1 MQATLPEP
9 SAAEQAHSDRLRA
22 HIASEIEQAGGFLP
36 FDRYMELAL
45 YAPGLGYYVAGAH
58 KFGPGGDFVTA
69 PELSPLF
76 SRCLARQCA
85 QVLGQFRRSACVLE
99 LGAGSGRMAADVLAE
114 LERLDCLPDHYYIL
128 EPSPELRQRQRATLA
143 AAVPHLLGSVRWL
156 DGLDGLA
163 LHGVVL
169 ANEVADALPVQ
180 RFRHGEDGL
189 FELGVAWRDGALVA
203 AERPAGEALAARV
216 AALRADLA
224 DPWPTPYVSELSP
237 RLAPW
242 LAALA
247 AALAEGV
254 LLFIDYGYPRREYYH
269 PQRASGTLLCHYRH
283 RALDDPLARVGLQD
297 ITASVDFTALAEA
310 GTAAGLDLAGYT
322 TQAHFLLGNG
332 LEALFAAAA
341 GDDLRQ
347 QVELARQVKLLTLP
361 SEMGER
367 FQVMA
372 FAKGID
378 SPLQGFALRDLRF
391 RL

>member
-180 RFRHGEDGL
+180 RFRHDEDGL
-189 FELGVAWRDGALVA
+189 FELGVAARDGALVA

>member
-9 SAAEQAHSDRLRA
+9 SAAEQAHSARLRA

-85 QVLGQFRRSACVLE
+85 QVLGRFRRSACVLE

-180 RFRHGEDGL
+180 RFRHDEDGL
-189 FELGVAWRDGALVA
+189 FELGVAARDGALVA